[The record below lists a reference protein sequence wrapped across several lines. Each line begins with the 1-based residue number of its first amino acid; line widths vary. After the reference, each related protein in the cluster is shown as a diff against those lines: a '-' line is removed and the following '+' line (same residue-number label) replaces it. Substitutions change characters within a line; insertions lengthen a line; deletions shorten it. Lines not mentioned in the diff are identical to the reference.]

1 MEKLKDSFLQSPTT
15 LVMEPEENALILG
28 MMHFG
33 GCLEKDGDGV
43 WHHLGY
49 NQEGKSIAAINRGRA
64 GSQRGLNPETNKVED
79 LGYNQAGKS
88 IAGINRPL
96 GSIGGAQSARQYS
109 LEQSMPVSNVTGAD
123 TMPSKEEMHK
133 GILYLDYKNSMEH
146 VNGKIAGDDAFNHMG
161 QNMLLS
167 LARL

>member
-15 LVMEPEENALILG
+15 PVKEPEENALVLG
-28 MMHFG
+28 MMHFS

-49 NQEGKSIAAINRGRA
+49 NQEGKSIAAINR
-64 GSQRGLNPETNKVED
+64 SQRGLNPETNKVED

-88 IAGINRPL
+88 NAAINRW
-96 GSIGGAQSARQYS
+96 GGAIDSAKSARQYS
-109 LEQSMPVSNVTGAD
+109 LEQSMPESNVTGAD

-133 GILYLDYKNSMEH
+133 GILYLDYIDSMEH
-146 VNGKIAGDDAFNHMG
+146 VNGKIAGDDVFNHMSM
-161 QNMLLS
+161 NMLRS
-167 LARL
+167 FARL